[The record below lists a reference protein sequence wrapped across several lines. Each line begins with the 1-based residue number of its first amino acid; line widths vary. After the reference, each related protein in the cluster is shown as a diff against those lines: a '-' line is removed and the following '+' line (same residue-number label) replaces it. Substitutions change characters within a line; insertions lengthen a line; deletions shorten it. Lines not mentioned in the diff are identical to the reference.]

1 MSVPAY
7 EVMFGKLSRRSLF
20 EDYFDHAGSMT
31 SRFMLKPLEDP
42 HVDLVANVSS
52 AT

>member
-1 MSVPAY
+1 MLDHR
-7 EVMFGKLSRRSLF
+7 MFGKLPRRSLF
-20 EDYFDHAGSMT
+20 EDYFAGSMT

-42 HVDLVANVSS
+42 HVDLVADVSF